1 MHDGR
6 LRLRRR
12 QQHRMPRPTAAR
24 RSTSCGSGYF
34 ANVTHAPALVGL
46 EEGLFED
53 ALGDVDVTTQVFNA
67 GPAAIE
73 ALSAGAIDATYIG
86 PNPSINTFIQ
96 SGGES
101 AHIIA
106 GAATGGAALVVR
118 EGIDDPADLEGTT
131 LATPQLGNTQD
142 VSLRTWLADEG
153 FETDTS
159 GGGDVSIT
167 PTENAQTLTL
177 FQQGTIDGAWLPEPW
192 VSRLIDEAGAHVLI
206 DEAELWEDGEFP
218 TTVLLVRAEF
228 LEEHPDVVE
237 DLLEGHVA
245 AVQWI
250 ADNPDTA
257 GDVINGAIE
266 AETGKPLADAVIT
279 RALEHVTFSVDPHAD
294 TFETLV
300 ANGLAAGTQKDGSI
314 DGLFDLRLLNG
325 ILEDGRRGA
334 RLRGRIGRGLT
345 HDTTARRRGRPASAS
360 PRATRA
366 RRRACPTCSG
376 RASTRARRSGR
387 RRRPPTPRVRIQGV
401 GKRFGSGPLVL
412 DGIDLDIA
420 PGEFVCLIGASGC
433 GKSTLLNL
441 IAGLD
446 KPTTGHIDTP
456 GEGSA
461 VMFQESALM
470 PWLTARRNV
479 ELALRLRGVPRRRAP
494 REGPRPAR
502 HRQPRGCR
510 REAPARAV
518 GRHAAARRARARPG
532 PGPARAADGRAV
544 RRARRHHPRPAARRA
559 RAGLAGHRPHDR
571 LRHPQRARGRAAR
584 SAGRAALEPPRPGRR
599 GVAHRA
605 HRRPAHRVAGGRGA
619 VGRDHRQAAEG
630 DPPKCRMTP
639 R

>member
-1 MHDGR
+1 M
-6 LRLRRR
+6 
-12 QQHRMPRPTAAR
+12 
-24 RSTSCGSGYF
+24 
-34 ANVTHAPALVGL
+34 
-46 EEGLFED
+46 
-53 ALGDVDVTTQVFNA
+53 TTQVFNA

-118 EGIDDPADLEGTT
+118 DGIDDPADLEGTT
-131 LATPQLGNTQD
+131 LASPQLGNTQD

-279 RALEHVTFSVDPHAD
+279 P
-294 TFETLV
+294 
-300 ANGLAAGTQKDGSI
+300 
-314 DGLFDLRLLNG
+314 
-325 ILEDGRRGA
+325 GA
-334 RLRGRIGRGLT
+334 R
-345 HDTTARRRGRPASAS
+345 ARHLLGRPARRHVRDPGRERPGGRHAEGRLDRRPLRPAAAQRH
-360 PRATRA
+360 PR
-366 RRRACPTCSG
+366 G
-376 RASTRARRSGR
+376 GR
-387 RRRPPTPRVRIQGV
+387 RR
-401 GKRFGSGPLVL
+401 
-412 DGIDLDIA
+412 
-420 PGEFVCLIGASGC
+420 
-433 GKSTLLNL
+433 
-441 IAGLD
+441 
-446 KPTTGHIDTP
+446 
-456 GEGSA
+456 
-461 VMFQESALM
+461 
-470 PWLTARRNV
+470 
-479 ELALRLRGVPRRRAP
+479 
-494 REGPRPAR
+494 
-502 HRQPRGCR
+502 HR
-510 REAPARAV
+510 
-518 GRHAAARRARARPG
+518 
-532 PGPARAADGRAV
+532 
-544 RRARRHHPRPAARRA
+544 
-559 RAGLAGHRPHDR
+559 
-571 LRHPQRARGRAAR
+571 
-584 SAGRAALEPPRPGRR
+584 S
-599 GVAHRA
+599 
-605 HRRPAHRVAGGRGA
+605 RRPDSGE
-619 VGRDHRQAAEG
+619 D
-630 DPPKCRMTP
+630 
-639 R
+639 